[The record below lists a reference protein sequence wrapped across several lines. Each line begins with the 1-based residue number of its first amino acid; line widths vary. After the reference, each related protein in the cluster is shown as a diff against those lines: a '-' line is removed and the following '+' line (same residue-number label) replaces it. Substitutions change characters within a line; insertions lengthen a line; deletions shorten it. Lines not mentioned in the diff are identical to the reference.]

1 MPATWHDYKD
11 DVMYIGLTEKFKVH
25 KDLRDKLLETGSAQL
40 VEHTKKDKYWADG
53 GDGSGKNRLGELLM
67 KVRAEISK

>member
-1 MPATWHDYKD
+1 
-11 DVMYIGLTEKFKVH
+11 
-25 KDLRDKLLETGSAQL
+25 L